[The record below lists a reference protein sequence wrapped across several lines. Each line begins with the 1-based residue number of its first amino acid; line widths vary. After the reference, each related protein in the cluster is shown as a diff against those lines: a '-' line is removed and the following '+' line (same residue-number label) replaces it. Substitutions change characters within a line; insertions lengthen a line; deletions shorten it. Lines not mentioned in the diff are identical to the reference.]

1 MLLVNKL
8 TDGTEFL
15 VPQHRHSE
23 PTLIVGINLKVQVS
37 HVLRIV
43 HSIWD
48 CARAFLRRREFP
60 SYVTWL
66 LINLSSSSP
75 RLWHRH
81 SPSFIQHEIIDHRD
95 TNQVLQTLEFTNNQ
109 GPVSLF
115 LLQVSKIVLLAHRA
129 FFAYPGACERYI
141 EMISIANS
149 KKRYCYPNS
158 SLGNSWKKKNTYGS
172 GANLALGSSLIQS
185 RNTDCWRLNSPS
197 LEAQLRMGA
206 CCSLLVVEDIARRS
220 RKTLVVGGGAG
231 LTRALEAK
239 RKIIEQNMDWFV
251 IADCCNKRPAAGFVL
266 LCCMKNRPRWVHLW
280 WWQSSKNPVYLPTK
294 Y

>member
-48 CARAFLRRREFP
+48 CARAFLGRREFP

-75 RLWHRH
+75 RHWHRH

-158 SLGNSWKKKNTYGS
+158 SLGNSWKRKDIRLGCKLGIGLILDPVAEHRLLASEFAVLGSPVENGSLLFFVGS
-172 GANLALGSSLIQS
+172 GRHCAS
-185 RNTDCWRLNSPS
+185 
-197 LEAQLRMGA
+197 
-206 CCSLLVVEDIARRS
+206 
-220 RKTLVVGGGAG
+220 
-231 LTRALEAK
+231 
-239 RKIIEQNMDWFV
+239 
-251 IADCCNKRPAAGFVL
+251 
-266 LCCMKNRPRWVHLW
+266 
-280 WWQSSKNPVYLPTK
+280 
-294 Y
+294 